1 MKIANLQVNHLQF
14 QRFGSDFVFP
24 LARQHMNGVAG
35 NVQRAAEIYG
45 RKVFIQYDLSN
56 WTNFTRELIPDLTT
70 NMTILTASPA
80 YARHNGKRVIC
91 IWGMGF
97 GEPGG
102 NRPNNPTGTLNLINQ
117 LKALGYYVI
126 GGVPH
131 TWRTNEG
138 ISIPAYASVY
148 RSCDM
153 IQPWTV
159 GTFTNIPTALAYKTR
174 QQGDLQECNSL
185 GIGYQPV
192 VWPGFAWSNWM
203 ANSPRNAIPRQNG
216 TFMWQQFLNCRAL
229 NITTP
234 FIAMFDEY
242 DEGTAIAKAAENASM
257 IPTNQYFLPL
267 NADGGDL
274 SSDYYLRMTGDGMKM
289 LRGQIASTPQPSTT
303 HRLPPTSSQNISPST
318 LSSNM
323 AEYTDMMAN
332 MKPSTLMNLFSN
344 MLSLIRL

>member
-174 QQGDLQECNSL
+174 QQGDLQSAIVL
-185 GIGYQPV
+185 ASVISRLFGPALHGQIG
-192 VWPGFAWSNWM
+192 
-203 ANSPRNAIPRQNG
+203 
-216 TFMWQQFLNCRAL
+216 WQTHPEMQFLDKTEHSCGN
-229 NITTP
+229 N
-234 FIAMFDEY
+234 FE
-242 DEGTAIAKAAENASM
+242 TAE
-257 IPTNQYFLPL
+257 
-267 NADGGDL
+267 
-274 SSDYYLRMTGDGMKM
+274 
-289 LRGQIASTPQPSTT
+289 
-303 HRLPPTSSQNISPST
+303 H
-318 LSSNM
+318 
-323 AEYTDMMAN
+323 
-332 MKPSTLMNLFSN
+332 
-344 MLSLIRL
+344 